1 MNRLQGK
8 VAVITGGAGAIGLAA
23 AKRFLIEGASVVLVD
38 VSEPLLRQ
46 ALQMLGSDRASLV
59 VADVTAPEDSRRY
72 VQAAVDRY
80 GGIDILLANAGIE
93 GDIKPIADYPLAA
106 FDSVLAV
113 NVRGVFLG
121 LQHVIPVMARR
132 GGGSIVITSSI
143 AGLKATGPGL
153 SAYITSKHAL
163 VGLMRAA
170 ALECTALKIR
180 VNTIHPAPVVS
191 RMMDAL
197 EGAASLGAPLTVRQ
211 RILSSIPLNR
221 YGTPE
226 EVAQL
231 MLFLASDESHF
242 CTGGV
247 YSVDGGM
254 SAR

>member
-1 MNRLQGK
+1 MNRLQNK
-8 VAVITGGAGAIGLAA
+8 TALITGGAGVIGQAA
-23 AKRFLIEGASVVLVD
+23 VKRFVQEGAQVVLVD
-38 VSEPLLRQ
+38 LSETALQQ
-46 ALQMLGSDRASLV
+46 ALKVIGSNRVSYV
-59 VADVTAPEDSRRY
+59 VADVTKSDDTHRY
-72 VQAAVDRY
+72 VQSALDRH
-80 GGIDILLANAGIE
+80 GGIDIFLANAGIE
-93 GDIKPIADYPLAA
+93 GTARPLPEYPLET
-106 FDSVLAV
+106 FDRVMAV

-121 LQHVIPVMARR
+121 LQHVIPVMGKR

-170 ALECTALKIR
+170 ALECAALKIR

-197 EGAASLGAPLTVRQ
+197 EGAASLDAPLTVRQ